1 MKKTIKG
8 FCEKH
13 NLSSKILPTIL
24 VLALVAIAYI
34 SFAKPSMKNV
44 NENEAKTIAENFIN
58 AYLMEP
64 GSKASI
70 LNIVEEYGLYKLDID
85 IVNGTV
91 ESYLTKDGKLFFP
104 QALNI
109 EEIAGD
115 GSETDNSANT
125 GAVSKTEVSVKT
137 DKPEVELFVMSHC
150 PFGTQIEKGI
160 LPVVE
165 ALGDNID
172 FKIKFNTYAMH
183 GEKELV
189 EQINQHCIMTEQEDL
204 YNDYLRCFLVA
215 GDSASC
221 LASAKIDQKALGAC
235 FDKTD
240 KEYKIMDNF
249 NNKVGYQGSYPS
261 FNISKEDNEKY
272 GVGGSPTLVINGETI
287 SSNRDAASLLYTICS
302 AFVTEPDACF
312 ETLSNATPAPGFGT
326 ATTNNAAAA
335 ACE

>member
-1 MKKTIKG
+1 MKKTIKS

-13 NLSSKILPTIL
+13 KLTSKILPIIL
-24 VLALVAIAYI
+24 VLALVVIAYI

-44 NENEAKTIAENFIN
+44 DENEAKTIAEDFIN
-58 AYLMEP
+58 TYLMEP
-64 GSKASI
+64 GAKASI
-70 LNIVEEYGLYKLDID
+70 LDITEEYGLYKLNID

-109 EEIAGD
+109 EEINGD
-115 GSETDNSANT
+115 NNTANTST

-137 DKPEVELFVMSHC
+137 DKPQVELFVMSHC
-150 PFGTQIEKGI
+150 PYGTQMEKGI

-204 YNDYLRCFLVA
+204 YTDYLSCFLTA

-221 LASAKIDQKALGAC
+221 LTEAKIDQKALNSC
-235 FDKTD
+235 FNKTD

-261 FNISKEDNEKY
+261 FNISKADNEKY

-287 SSNRDAASLLYTICS
+287 SSNRDSASLLYTICS

-326 ATTNNAAAA
+326 ATTNNSAAAE
-335 ACE
+335 CN